1 MIKLLKNMNLRQI
14 ASSALLFVLTTTT
27 ATAQISFSSYALQNV
42 NIIDVNTNDILY
54 DYTIIINNDKISK
67 ILPSKNYSLNDTI
80 PSIKL
85 KGKFVVPGLI
95 DSHVHFATDPTEER
109 RDNAEKVLKEMLL
122 TGITSVRDMAGDAR
136 ALSSLSRNAL
146 VGDIV
151 APNIYYSSLMAGSK
165 FFKDPRTLA
174 TAQGGVSGQM
184 PYMKAID
191 DNSNILLE
199 VAQAKGTGA
208 KGIKLYALLTNQQIK
223 TIVLEAKKQNIPVWS
238 HASLIPTLPIDVV
251 SSGVISISHSDMLV
265 NQTYR
270 EKTNI
275 PSSWKGTGALEMLPE
290 FWDEEY
296 SKLKLNSIFELMKQY
311 NVVLDATLTVYE
323 SYKGLK
329 NAHWRY
335 EMAKRITREAK
346 NAGVK
351 VAAGSDSDQA
361 TFVQYEMK
369 LLVNEAGFTPFEAL
383 VSATKNSAQATGII
397 DNQGT
402 IEVGKKAN
410 LLFLNSNPVENI
422 DHIDDLFMVIKNG
435 KFYNKK

>member
-1 MIKLLKNMNLRQI
+1 MIQFFTKMNLRLVL
-14 ASSALLFVLTTTT
+14 SSVLLFVLTTTT
-27 ATAQISFSSYALQNV
+27 VSAQFHFSSYALQNV
-42 NIIDVNTNDILY
+42 NIIDVNTKEIRY
-54 DYTIIINNDKISK
+54 DYTIIINKDEISA
-67 ILPSKNYSLNDTI
+67 IVPSKNYKPNDTI
-80 PSIKL
+80 QSLKL

-122 TGITSVRDMAGDAR
+122 TGITSVRDMAGDTR
-136 ALSSLSRNAL
+136 ALSSLARNAL

-165 FFKDPRTLA
+165 FFTDPRTLA

-191 DNSNILLE
+191 DNSNILLD

-208 KGIKLYALLTNQQIK
+208 QGIKLYAILTNQQIK
-223 TIVLEAKKQNIPVWS
+223 TIVAEAKKQDILVWS
-238 HASLIPTLPIDVV
+238 HAALIPTLPVDVV

-265 NQTYR
+265 NQTYH
-270 EKTNI
+270 EKTDI
-275 PSSWKGTGALEMLPE
+275 PTRWKGVDALEKLPE
-290 FWDEEY
+290 FWEEEY
-296 SKLKLNSIFELMKQY
+296 SKLKLNAIFELMKQY
-311 NVVLDATLTVYE
+311 DVVLDATLSVYK
-323 SYKGLK
+323 SYQGSEH
-329 NAHWRY
+329 AHWRY
-335 EMAKRITREAK
+335 EMAKRITRDAK

-351 VAAGSDSDQA
+351 VAAGSDSDQV

-369 LLVNEAGFTPFEAL
+369 LLVSEAGFTPLEAIIA
-383 VSATKNSAQATGII
+383 ATKNSAQATGILK
-397 DNQGT
+397 NQGT

-422 DHIDDLFMVIKNG
+422 DQMDDLFMVIKNG